1 MTVLGDH
8 KDKFGASFDDNK
20 KILNDIS
27 IIRSKS
33 LKNKIAGYITKLI
46 KNEIRINAEKEKQQ
60 SDVTEPESKDTIVVE
75 RPQIHGGK
83 GSTKDVVDTSEIV
96 KTESTESPKKDT
108 DTNE

>member
-46 KNEIRINAEKEKQQ
+46 KNEIRINAEKENQQ
-60 SDVTEPESKDTIVVE
+60 SDQETNTDTEIPANTD
-75 RPQIHGGK
+75 
-83 GSTKDVVDTSEIV
+83 

>member
-1 MTVLGDH
+1 MILDDY
-8 KDKFGASFDDNK
+8 KDQFGSSFDDNK

-46 KNEIRINAEKEKQQ
+46 KNEIRINAEKENQQ
-60 SDVTEPESKDTIVVE
+60 SDQKTTADTEIP
-75 RPQIHGGK
+75 
-83 GSTKDVVDTSEIV
+83 VDTD
-96 KTESTESPKKDT
+96 KTESTESPTKDTDKTESTESPTKDT

>member
-46 KNEIRINAEKEKQQ
+46 KNETRINAEKENQQ
-60 SDVTEPESKDTIVVE
+60 SDQK
-75 RPQIHGGK
+75 
-83 GSTKDVVDTSEIV
+83 STVDTEIPADTD
-96 KTESTESPKKDT
+96 KTESTESPKKILILT
-108 DTNE
+108 SSFQLNH

>member
-46 KNEIRINAEKEKQQ
+46 KNEIRINAEKENQQ
-60 SDVTEPESKDTIVVE
+60 SDQEINTDTEVPTDT
-75 RPQIHGGK
+75 
-83 GSTKDVVDTSEIV
+83 D
-96 KTESTESPKKDT
+96 KTESSESPKKDT

>member
-1 MTVLGDH
+1 MNRIKRLSMTVLGDH

-46 KNEIRINAEKEKQQ
+46 KNETRINAEKENQQ
-60 SDVTEPESKDTIVVE
+60 SDQK
-75 RPQIHGGK
+75 
-83 GSTKDVVDTSEIV
+83 STVDTEIPADTD

>member
-27 IIRSKS
+27 IIRTKS

-46 KNEIRINAEKEKQQ
+46 KNEIRINAEKENQQ
-60 SDVTEPESKDTIVVE
+60 SDQETNTDTEIPADT
-75 RPQIHGGK
+75 
-83 GSTKDVVDTSEIV
+83 D

>member
-1 MTVLGDH
+1 MTGLGDH

-46 KNEIRINAEKEKQQ
+46 KNEIRINAEKENQQ
-60 SDVTEPESKDTIVVE
+60 SDQETNTDTEIPANTD
-75 RPQIHGGK
+75 
-83 GSTKDVVDTSEIV
+83 

>member
-1 MTVLGDH
+1 MTVLDDN
-8 KDKFGASFDDNK
+8 KDRFGVSFDDNK

-46 KNEIRINAEKEKQQ
+46 KNEIRNNAEKENQE
-60 SDVTEPESKDTIVVE
+60 SDQKTTVDIEVP
-75 RPQIHGGK
+75 
-83 GSTKDVVDTSEIV
+83 VDTD
-96 KTESTESPKKDT
+96 KTESAESPKKDT

>member
-1 MTVLGDH
+1 MTILDDH
-8 KDKFGASFDDNK
+8 KDQFGTSFDDNK

-46 KNEIRINAEKEKQQ
+46 KNEIRINAEKENQQ
-60 SDVTEPESKDTIVVE
+60 SDQETNTDTEVPTATEIPADT
-75 RPQIHGGK
+75 
-83 GSTKDVVDTSEIV
+83 D

>member
-46 KNEIRINAEKEKQQ
+46 KNEIRINAESENQQ
-60 SDVTEPESKDTIVVE
+60 SDQEINTDTEEPTDT
-75 RPQIHGGK
+75 
-83 GSTKDVVDTSEIV
+83 D

>member
-46 KNEIRINAEKEKQQ
+46 KNEIRINAEKEDQQ
-60 SDVTEPESKDTIVVE
+60 SDQETNTDTEIPADT
-75 RPQIHGGK
+75 
-83 GSTKDVVDTSEIV
+83 D

>member
-46 KNEIRINAEKEKQQ
+46 KNEIRNNAEKENQE
-60 SDVTEPESKDTIVVE
+60 SDQKTTVDIEVP
-75 RPQIHGGK
+75 
-83 GSTKDVVDTSEIV
+83 VDTD

>member
-1 MTVLGDH
+1 MILDDY
-8 KDKFGASFDDNK
+8 KDQIGVSFDDNK

-46 KNEIRINAEKEKQQ
+46 KNEIRINAEKENQQ
-60 SDVTEPESKDTIVVE
+60 SDQETNTDTEVPTDTEI
-75 RPQIHGGK
+75 PA
-83 GSTKDVVDTSEIV
+83 DTD

>member
-46 KNEIRINAEKEKQQ
+46 KNETRINAEKENQQ
-60 SDVTEPESKDTIVVE
+60 SDQK
-75 RPQIHGGK
+75 
-83 GSTKDVVDTSEIV
+83 STVDTEIPADTD

>member
-1 MTVLGDH
+1 MVLDDY
-8 KDKFGASFDDNK
+8 KDQFGGSFDDNK

-46 KNEIRINAEKEKQQ
+46 KNEIRNNAEKENQE
-60 SDVTEPESKDTIVVE
+60 SDKKTTVDIEVP
-75 RPQIHGGK
+75 
-83 GSTKDVVDTSEIV
+83 VDTD
-96 KTESTESPKKDT
+96 KTESAESPKKDT

>member
-46 KNEIRINAEKEKQQ
+46 KNEIRINAEKGNQQ
-60 SDVTEPESKDTIVVE
+60 SDQETNTDTEVPTDT
-75 RPQIHGGK
+75 
-83 GSTKDVVDTSEIV
+83 D
-96 KTESTESPKKDT
+96 KTESSESPKKDT

>member
-1 MTVLGDH
+1 MMVLDDY
-8 KDKFGASFDDNK
+8 KDQFGVSFDDNK

-46 KNEIRINAEKEKQQ
+46 KNEIRNNTEKENQE
-60 SDVTEPESKDTIVVE
+60 SDQKTTVDIEVP
-75 RPQIHGGK
+75 
-83 GSTKDVVDTSEIV
+83 VDTD
-96 KTESTESPKKDT
+96 KTESAESPKKDT

>member
-1 MTVLGDH
+1 MRLVNRIKRLSTMVLDDYKDRFGD
-8 KDKFGASFDDNK
+8 SFDDNK

-27 IIRSKS
+27 TIRSKS

-46 KNEIRINAEKEKQQ
+46 KNEIRINAEKENQQ
-60 SDVTEPESKDTIVVE
+60 SDQETNTDTEVPTDTEI
-75 RPQIHGGK
+75 PA
-83 GSTKDVVDTSEIV
+83 DTD